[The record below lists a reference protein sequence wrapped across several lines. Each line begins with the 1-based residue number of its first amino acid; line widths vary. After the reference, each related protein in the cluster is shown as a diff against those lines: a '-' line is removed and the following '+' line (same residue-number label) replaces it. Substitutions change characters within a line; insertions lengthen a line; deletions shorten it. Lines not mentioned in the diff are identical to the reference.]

1 MALVL
6 QVLSIALLC
15 LYALAAAMYADALL
29 RALDKVHQHA
39 KHTLQ
44 LALVAHAVI
53 IFLTTASR
61 GSLRLDVGFVLSAVS
76 LLLGATYLVTAWI
89 RPRLASLG
97 AFIVP
102 VVLILH
108 ASSEF
113 LRDHVG
119 LDPRVG
125 HPLLAFHVAVNVLGL
140 VAFVLA
146 FAVSIAYL
154 IQETM
159 LRRKSFGA
167 LFQRLP
173 DLHVL
178 DNLVLLHVTLGF
190 PLLTLGI
197 ITGAMWSYRVNHSWF
212 VLGNGQ
218 VFALLAWGCFAAVL
232 VLRLLVGWRGRRA
245 AIGTMI
251 GFACSMLVVLGY
263 MLRGAGLG
271 P

>member
-1 MALVL
+1 MAL

-29 RALDKVHQHA
+29 RGLDKVHQHA
-39 KHTLQ
+39 KRTLQ
-44 LALVAHAVI
+44 LALVVHASSI
-53 IFLTTASR
+53 LLTVTLNRAF
-61 GSLRLDVGFVLSAVS
+61 RLDVGFALSAIS
-76 LLLGATYLVTAWI
+76 LLLGATYLLTAWI
-89 RPRLASLG
+89 RPRLSSLG
-97 AFIVP
+97 AFIIP

-108 ASSEF
+108 AASE
-113 LRDHVG
+113 LVRDNVG

-146 FAVSIAYL
+146 FAVSVAYL

-159 LRRKSFGA
+159 LRRKSLGA

-197 ITGAMWSYRVNHSWF
+197 ITGAMWSYRVHHSWF
-212 VLGNGQ
+212 VLTNGQ
-218 VFALLAWGCFAAVL
+218 VFAFLAWGCFAAVL
-232 VLRLLVGWRGRRA
+232 VLRLAVGWRGRRA

-251 GFACSMLVVLGY
+251 GFACSMLVVVGY